1 MELLLPTP
9 PSLPC
14 SIPSSPIGPDG
25 TSSHPPLSSAHPSHP
40 PRWRVFPPS
49 ESDLDTLPFTE
60 ILPQGKYV
68 QELCWI
74 IISTSPQPWPHHPS
88 PSKRHQLASPA
99 QCAPP
104 LLHPLNPPRSDS
116 QSEHQ
121 HQPQLQSKEASTS
134 LPPSLSPRPSQH
146 SYGGW
151 VERFPIG
158 LQKSGLG
165 NLARGWV
172 GGLVSKKRDR

>member
-14 SIPSSPIGPDG
+14 SILCSPTSPDG

-40 PRWRVFPPS
+40 SRWRVFPPS

-104 LLHPLNPPRSDS
+104 LLHPLNPPRADWQNELLSIS
-116 QSEHQ
+116 LNFNLRRHQ
-121 HQPQLQSKEASTS
+121 LACP
-134 LPPSLSPRPSQH
+134 LPCLPVLPSIAK
-146 SYGGW
+146 GAG
-151 VERFPIG
+151 
-158 LQKSGLG
+158 
-165 NLARGWV
+165 
-172 GGLVSKKRDR
+172 